1 MTGTDIVW
9 TKIMNDRVS
18 TRIIF
23 FIAGLVTATWAVI
36 VPFAKTNTGVND
48 ALLGT
53 LLLCLGFGAMVAMPV
68 TGVLTS
74 RYGCRKVISAA
85 VGVILIS
92 TPFLSLI
99 NSPLL
104 LGLCLLIFGIGVGI
118 TDCAMNV
125 QAILVE
131 KSSTKPLM
139 SGFHGMFSVGGIA
152 GAGAMTGLMSIGLS
166 VSAATLI
173 ITVLVLLLLL
183 ISYNALLPY
192 ANPTEGPVFAIPKG
206 TVLIISLIC
215 FIIFMAEG
223 TVLDWGALY
232 LVESRNIPETL
243 GGLGFAVFAIAMTFG
258 RLTGDYIV
266 ARYGALKVVMLG
278 TAIAALGFLILI
290 NSYAL
295 PLVLIGYLLIGLG
308 CANIVP
314 VMFTQ
319 IGKQK
324 SMPQMVAVPAVTS
337 VGYLGIL
344 VGPAIIGYIA
354 WHSSIAHGFI
364 FVTLLVV
371 MAAGLSFSIRN
382 LLQTRV

>member
-1 MTGTDIVW
+1 
-9 TKIMNDRVS
+9 MNDRIS

-23 FIAGLVTATWAVI
+23 FLAGLVTATWAVI

-68 TGVLTS
+68 TGILTS

-85 VGVILIS
+85 VVVILLSI
-92 TPFLSLI
+92 PFLSI
-99 NSPLL
+99 VTSPVL
-104 LGLCLLIFGIGVGI
+104 LGLCLLIFGVGIGI

-131 KSSTKPLM
+131 KSSAKPLM

-152 GAGAMTGLMSIGLS
+152 GAGTMTGLMSLGFGVIT
-166 VSAATLI
+166 ATFI
-173 ITVLVLLLLL
+173 IAVLVLFLLL
-183 ISYNALLPY
+183 ISYKALLPY

-206 TVLIISLIC
+206 TVLIIGLIC

-243 GGLGFAVFAIAMTFG
+243 GGLGFAAFAIAMTFG

-266 ARYGALKVVMLG
+266 SRYGALKVVMLG
-278 TAIAALGFLILI
+278 TGVAALGFLVLI

-295 PLVLIGYLLIGLG
+295 PLVLFGYLLIGLG

-314 VMFTQ
+314 VMFSQ

-337 VGYLGIL
+337 VGYMGIL
-344 VGPAIIGYIA
+344 AGPAIIGYIA
-354 WHSSIAHGFI
+354 YHSSIAHGFI
-364 FVTLLVV
+364 FVTALVV
-371 MAAGLSFSIRN
+371 VAALLSFSIRN
-382 LLQTRV
+382 LLKAHI

>member
-1 MTGTDIVW
+1 
-9 TKIMNDRVS
+9 MNDRTS

-23 FIAGLVTATWAVI
+23 FVAGLVTATWAVI

-68 TGVLTS
+68 TGILTS
-74 RYGCRKVISAA
+74 RYGCRKVIGAA
-85 VGVILIS
+85 VVIILVSI
-92 TPFLSLI
+92 PFLSLVT
-99 NSPLL
+99 SPLL
-104 LGLCLLIFGIGVGI
+104 LGLSLLIFGIGVGI

-131 KSSTKPLM
+131 KSSAKPLM
-139 SGFHGMFSVGGIA
+139 SGFHGLFSVGGIA
-152 GAGAMTGLMSIGLS
+152 GAGVMTGLMSLGFGVVTS
-166 VSAATLI
+166 TLI
-173 ITVLVLLLLL
+173 VAVLVLFLLL
-183 ISYNALLPY
+183 ISFKALLPY
-192 ANPTEGPVFAIPKG
+192 ANPMEGPAFAIPKG
-206 TVLIISLIC
+206 IVLVIGMIC

-243 GGLGFAVFAIAMTFG
+243 GGLGFATFAIAMTFG
-258 RLTGDYIV
+258 RLTGDYVV
-266 ARYGALKVVMLG
+266 ARFGALKVVILG
-278 TAIAALGFLILI
+278 SAVAATGFLMLV

-295 PLVLIGYLLIGLG
+295 PLVLTGYLLIGLG

-314 VMFTQ
+314 VMFSQ

-344 VGPAIIGYIA
+344 AGPAIIGYIA

-371 MAAGLSFSIRN
+371 VAALLSFSIRN
-382 LLQTRV
+382 LLKASI

>member
-1 MTGTDIVW
+1 
-9 TKIMNDRVS
+9 MNDRVS

-183 ISYNALLPY
+183 SSYNALLPY

-319 IGKQK
+319 IGKQE

-382 LLQTRV
+382 LLQTRL

>member
-1 MTGTDIVW
+1 
-9 TKIMNDRVS
+9 MNDRLS

-23 FIAGLVTATWAVI
+23 FVAGLVTATWAVI

-48 ALLGT
+48 ALLGS
-53 LLLCLGFGAMVAMPV
+53 LLLCLGFGAIVAMPV
-68 TGVLTS
+68 TGLLTS

-85 VGVILIS
+85 VVIILLS
-92 TPFLSLI
+92 MPFLSLVT
-99 NSPLL
+99 SPLL
-104 LGLCLLIFGIGVGI
+104 LGLCLLIFGVGVGV

-131 KSSTKPLM
+131 KSSKKPLM

-152 GAGAMTGLMSIGLS
+152 GAGAMTALMSLGFGVITSSL
-166 VSAATLI
+166 VMAA
-173 ITVLVLLLLL
+173 LVLFLLLS
-183 ISYNALLPY
+183 SYKALLPY
-192 ANPTEGPVFAIPKG
+192 ANPTEGPAFAIPKG
-206 TVLIISLIC
+206 VVLVIGTIC

-232 LVESRNIPETL
+232 LVESRHIPDTL
-243 GGLGFAVFAIAMTFG
+243 GGLGFATFAIAMTFG
-258 RLTGDYIV
+258 RLTGDLV
-266 ARYGALKVVMLG
+266 VSRFGALKVVILG
-278 TAIAALGFLILI
+278 SGIAAIGFLILI

-295 PLVLIGYLLIGLG
+295 PLILAGYLLIGLG

-314 VMFTQ
+314 VMFSQ

-344 VGPAIIGYIA
+344 AGPAIIGYIA

-364 FVTLLVV
+364 FVTLLVIV
-371 MAAGLSFSIRN
+371 AGLLSFSIRN
-382 LLQTRV
+382 LLKASL

>member
-1 MTGTDIVW
+1 
-9 TKIMNDRVS
+9 MNERVS

-23 FIAGLVTATWAVI
+23 FLAGLVTATWAVI
-36 VPFAKTNTGVND
+36 VPFAKANTGVND

-53 LLLCLGFGAMVAMPV
+53 LLLCLGFGAMIAMPV

-74 RYGCRKVISAA
+74 RYGCRKIIAAAIVI
-85 VGVILIS
+85 ILLSI
-92 TPFLSLI
+92 PFLSI
-99 NSPLL
+99 VSSPWL
-104 LGLCLLIFGIGVGI
+104 LGLCLLIFGIGTGI

-131 KSSTKPLM
+131 KSADKPLM
-139 SGFHGMFSVGGIA
+139 SGFHGLFSVGGIA
-152 GAGAMTGLMSIGLS
+152 GAGIMTGLMSVGFGVVTSTFII
-166 VSAATLI
+166 AAL
-173 ITVLVLLLLL
+173 VLFLLLL
-183 ISYNALLPY
+183 SYKALLPY
-192 ANPTEGPVFAIPKG
+192 ANPAEGPAFATPRG
-206 TVLIISLIC
+206 AVLVIGAIC

-243 GGLGFAVFAIAMTFG
+243 GGLGFATFATAMTLG
-258 RLTGDYIV
+258 RLTGDRV
-266 ARYGALKVVMLG
+266 VSKFGALRVVTLG
-278 TAIAALGFLILI
+278 SAVAAIGFLLLI

-295 PLVLIGYLLIGLG
+295 SLVLLGYLLIGLG

-314 VMFTQ
+314 VMFSQ

-344 VGPAIIGYIA
+344 AGPAIIGYIA
-354 WHSSIAHGFI
+354 HHSSIAHGFI
-364 FVTLLVV
+364 FVTVLVV
-371 MAAGLSFSIRN
+371 LAAVLSFSIRG
-382 LLQTRV
+382 LLTSH

>member
-1 MTGTDIVW
+1 
-9 TKIMNDRVS
+9 MNNRIS

-23 FIAGLVTATWAVI
+23 FLAGLVTATWAVI

-53 LLLCLGFGAMVAMPV
+53 LLLCLGVGALVAMPV
-68 TGVLTS
+68 TGILTS

-85 VGVILIS
+85 VIVILLS
-92 TPFLSLI
+92 LPFLSFAT
-99 NSPLL
+99 SPLL
-104 LGLCLLIFGIGVGI
+104 LGLCLLIFGVGVGI

-131 KSSTKPLM
+131 KSSEKPLM

-152 GAGAMTGLMSIGLS
+152 GAGAMTGLMSIGFGV
-166 VSAATLI
+166 VSATFI
-173 ITVLVLLLLL
+173 IAALVLVLLLV
-183 ISYNALLPY
+183 SYKAMLPY
-192 ANPTEGPVFAIPKG
+192 ANPTEGPIFAIPKG
-206 TVLIISLIC
+206 TVLIIGLIC

-232 LVESRNIPETL
+232 LVESRNIPETF
-243 GGLGFAVFAIAMTFG
+243 GGLGFAAFAIAMTFG

-266 ARYGALKVVMLG
+266 TQYGALKVVILG
-278 TAIAALGFLILI
+278 TGIAAIGFLIVI

-295 PLVLIGYLLIGLG
+295 PWVLTGYLFIGLG

-314 VMFTQ
+314 VMFSQ

-344 VGPAIIGYIA
+344 AGPAIIGYIA
-354 WHSSIAHGFI
+354 YHSSIAYGFI
-364 FVTLLVV
+364 FVTGLVV
-371 MAAGLSFSIRN
+371 IAALLSLSIRN
-382 LLQTRV
+382 LLKAHI